1 MINETHFTLLLEK
14 HLTNT
19 ASPEEVR
26 ELLQMIKSGQYDKLL
41 KQRIDG
47 ALQDAPVNH
56 DMPPEAAHRLL
67 YKIFSSE
74 EQTNQLIPVSNP
86 FVRYRLRVSAAA
98 AVLGV
103 AVAGWLL
110 WPSHSGRPIVA
121 RTHNAVSAS
130 AVDTGKGKFVHLPD
144 GSTVLLH
151 SGSQLTV
158 ATTYNTKT
166 REVTLSG
173 EGYFDIHP
181 DEGRPFVVH
190 AKSVNTTVLGTAFNI
205 RAWAA
210 QSEVVV
216 TVTRGRVK
224 VSDPRREYG
233 VIGSNEQIAVDA
245 QKDGWTNHLVDAD
258 SIVAWKKDY
267 LVLDNITLE
276 EAVRLIGVK
285 YHVGV
290 VLANDALKNCRI
302 SASFLA
308 HESLEQVLNVVCAV
322 IDGSYTAQPNDQ
334 IIINGKGCTQL

>member
-19 ASPEEVR
+19 ATPEEVG

-47 ALQDAPVNH
+47 ALQETPANR
-56 DMPPEAAHRLL
+56 DMSPDAAHRLL

-74 EQTNQLIPVSNP
+74 EKTNQLIPAASP
-86 FVRYRLRVSAAA
+86 FAWYRIRVSAAA
-98 AVLGV
+98 AVLLV
-103 AVAGWLL
+103 AAAGWLL
-110 WPSHSGRPIVA
+110 WPSRGGKPVVA
-121 RTHNAVSAS
+121 KTQNPVPAN

-158 ATTYNTKT
+158 ASTYNTKT

-181 DEGRPFVVH
+181 DRDRPFVVH
-190 AKSVNTTVLGTAFNI
+190 AKSVNTTVLGTAFHI
-205 RAWAA
+205 RAWPA
-210 QSEVVV
+210 QSEIVV
-216 TVTRGRVK
+216 TVTRGRVR

-245 QKDGWTNHLVDAD
+245 LTDGWSNHLVDAD

-267 LVLDNITLE
+267 LVLDNITLA
-276 EAVRLIGVK
+276 EAAQLIGIK
-285 YHVGV
+285 YHVGI

-322 IDGSYTAQPNDQ
+322 IDGSFTAQPNDQ
-334 IIINGKGCTQL
+334 IIINGKGCNQL